1 MNFDSLYQAENPG
14 KKATILTRAKSSIE
28 NMKADYFFKA
38 ATIGDE
44 AYRVRRHLTEWH
56 KKFTL
61 SFACMV
67 FFFIGAPLGAII
79 RKGGLGMPVVISVI
93 LFIFYYI
100 IDNIGFK
107 MARDGVWEA
116 WQGMWLSSAI
126 LAPLGIFLTYKAVN
140 DSVILNADTYLNA
153 LKNLF
158 GKRSGRKVEMKEVI
172 MFNPDYGQIIL
183 RLKQLAEESNAY
195 LAAHKRWTNYF
206 LFWKQGG
213 RDHTAEQLVVKMDGI
228 IEELSN
234 SDQNLVL
241 NKLMDYPVINGYNQ
255 TNAKINGKAGLAISL
270 FFPIGFPV
278 YLLATYQRKLLR
290 HDIKMVQKTSYE
302 LIDIIEKLPVSL

>member
-1 MNFDSLYQAENPG
+1 
-14 KKATILTRAKSSIE
+14 
-28 NMKADYFFKA
+28 MKADYFFKA

-183 RLKQLAEESNAY
+183 RLKQLAEESNTY

-206 LFWKQGG
+206 RFWKQGG
-213 RDHTAEQLVVKMDGI
+213 RDHTAEQLAVKMDGI

-255 TNAKINGKAGLAISL
+255 INAKINGKAGLAIGL